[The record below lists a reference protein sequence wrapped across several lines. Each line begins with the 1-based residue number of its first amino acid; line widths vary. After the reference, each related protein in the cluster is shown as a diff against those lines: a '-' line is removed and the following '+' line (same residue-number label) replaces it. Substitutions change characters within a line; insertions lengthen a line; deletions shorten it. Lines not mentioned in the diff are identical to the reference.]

1 MSYCVECGVELD
13 SSAKKCALC
22 GTHIVNPNRHNEE
35 EAKAP
40 FSEEKFVPK
49 EIHTRFIAGIVTLV
63 MTIPNIV
70 CFLLNAV
77 FFSDSFWSF
86 YVLSTSFL
94 MWVVCVVPF
103 FLKKH
108 RTYFIWAFDTAA
120 IALYVYF
127 FFAMQKGGDWY
138 YDCALPIVLFNAFLV
153 LIYIIWVRRKKRHSL
168 LKALFIFSDIALG
181 CLVSGLLLDIEG
193 AVWYAGEAG
202 IIIFLCIVAVLIFL
216 TVCYCSKTVREWL
229 SKKLFV

>member
-22 GTHIVNPNRHNEE
+22 GTQVINPNRPAEPQTQP
-35 EAKAP
+35 P
-40 FSEEKFVPK
+40 FSEEKYIPK
-49 EIHTRFIAGIVTLV
+49 EVQTKFVAGVVTLV
-63 MTIPNIV
+63 MLIPNIV

-77 FFSDSFWSF
+77 ILPEGFWSL
-86 YVLSTSFL
+86 YVVSTSFL
-94 MWVVCVVPF
+94 VWVVCVVPF

-108 RTYFIWAFDTAA
+108 RTYFIWGFDTAA
-120 IALYVYF
+120 VALYVYF
-127 FFAMQKGGDWY
+127 FFAMSRGGSWF

-181 CLVSGLLLDIEG
+181 CLATGLILDAEG
-193 AVWYAGEAG
+193 AVMYAGETG
-202 IIIFLCIVAVLIFL
+202 IIIFLCMVAVLIFL
-216 TVCYCSKTVREWL
+216 TVCYCSKTVRAWL